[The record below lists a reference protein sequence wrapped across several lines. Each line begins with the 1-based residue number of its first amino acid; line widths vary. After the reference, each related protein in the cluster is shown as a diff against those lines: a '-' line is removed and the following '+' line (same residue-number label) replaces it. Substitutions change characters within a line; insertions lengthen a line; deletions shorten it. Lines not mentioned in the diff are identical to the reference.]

1 MNNLSLVLPLS
12 LTPSCFSLGFGES
25 QLLVEQNEYFA
36 RHDNDSKSLSSHG
49 LALPDGF
56 RVDALSLLKD
66 PAGSDRALLLL
77 SSTSDS
83 EKSCGIN
90 YALYQLQTKTQSQN
104 RSKIV
109 LAKLSADSN
118 IPIAQISPD
127 LSTTDSITGIFLA
140 GGSFSYDLYAEELND
155 KSDVFGIFGITSL
168 VLDLCVVCVN
178 HRGPIL
184 CQPCHS
190 KQQKRSFT
198 SECSPSTNNSI
209 VASYWMSDSL
219 SSDDSCGRI
228 VWNIAKNDGKVYCWE
243 VPTNSRINT
252 ESNQL
257 KPPML
262 PKNYIKIG
270 HTSLWLNGAT
280 LNENDIA
287 LGPFLSN
294 DFGCTLY
301 AGQSSRAIR
310 PNSDANDIFSFHVSN
325 CTIGSPQFTP
335 ALYISFLH
343 LAKMNSMTTRESD
356 VIIDEK
362 AYIRKA
368 LLKAKKSGSS
378 SSALRII
385 TLKVVE
391 LLDTSK
397 GNHAMIQH
405 WNEGMKILRDLVS
418 VTREVFNTL
427 SFASFFLS
435 IGRQMEPHQFD
446 LIFPLPSEGCTGT
459 SVEDLFMIAVKKGS
473 LAVALS
479 GLSLFS
485 YHVESQNRVVQL
497 LCHCFVKIDEA
508 LTSSVAFSPEEE
520 KFLHQLFWFGVK
532 LEDAMMAETAQEVE
546 DAASTLF
553 DTTGSIE
560 SALMSNS
567 STSFDESSYASSD
580 EFSIESE
587 EDPSENSFEDE
598 IQDVSF
604 ISCRSQNRKPR
615 EGLVTK
621 VVSRLFHPT
630 RASKNNSFEEDAI
643 YEAATSF
650 IISGF
655 DYDTTPIE
663 ACNGE
668 TKHQASQTVT
678 VAGSASAFLSYAV
691 GLNRLTTLRSE
702 GWKVVSIIAYLIQGD
717 RDSLSIIDASSSN
730 AARISR
736 LVTVDELHHYACTF
750 DARMGLERD
759 SGNTQ
764 NQLIL
769 SCLEHLSSECRQQ
782 IHSDA
787 IESILN
793 LVLLLILRHDSC
805 EDVQLHRGALIL
817 IGIVCGH
824 LCGRIT
830 DLIDVTEESDVHLI
844 YQAFAQQYR
853 IDS

>member
-1 MNNLSLVLPLS
+1 M
-12 LTPSCFSLGFGES
+12 
-25 QLLVEQNEYFA
+25 LVEQNEYFA
-36 RHDNDSKSLSSHG
+36 RHDDDSKSLSSHG

-83 EKSCGIN
+83 EKSCGIIN

-109 LAKLSADSN
+109 LAKLSTNSN
-118 IPIAQISPD
+118 IPITEISPD

-140 GGSFSYDLYAEELND
+140 GGSFAYDLYAEELND

-168 VLDLCVVCVN
+168 FLDLCVVYVN

-184 CQPCHS
+184 CQPCHP

-228 VWNIAKNDGKVYCWE
+228 VWNIAKNGGKVYCWE
-243 VPTNSRINT
+243 VPCTNSRINT
-252 ESNQL
+252 ECNQL

-262 PKNYIKIG
+262 PKNCIKIG
-270 HTSLWLNGAT
+270 HASLWLNGAT
-280 LNENDIA
+280 LNGNDIA

-294 DFGCTLY
+294 TLY

-325 CTIGSPQFTP
+325 CIIGSPQFTP

-343 LAKMNSMTTRESD
+343 LAKTNSMATRESD

-368 LLKAKKSGSS
+368 LLKAKKSGLS

-405 WNEGMKILRDLVS
+405 WNEGMRILRDLVS

-553 DTTGSIE
+553 DTTESIE

-655 DYDTTPIE
+655 DYDTTPTE
-663 ACNGE
+663 ACNDE
-668 TKHQASQTVT
+668 TKHQANDTVNTQTVT

-691 GLNRLTTLRSE
+691 GLNRVTTLRSE

-730 AARISR
+730 AGRISR
-736 LVTVDELHHYACTF
+736 LVTVDELHDYACTF

-764 NQLIL
+764 NQPIL
-769 SCLEHLSSECRQQ
+769 SCLEHLTSKCRQQ

-787 IESILN
+787 VEYILN

-830 DLIDVTEESDVHLI
+830 DLIDVSEESDVYLI
-844 YQAFAQQYR
+844 YQAFAQQCH

>member
-1 MNNLSLVLPLS
+1 M
-12 LTPSCFSLGFGES
+12 
-25 QLLVEQNEYFA
+25 LVEQNEYFA
-36 RHDNDSKSLSSHG
+36 RHDDDSKSLSSHG

-83 EKSCGIN
+83 EKSCGIS

-104 RSKIV
+104 RPKIV

-118 IPIAQISPD
+118 IPITEISPD
-127 LSTTDSITGIFLA
+127 LSTTDSITGMFLA
-140 GGSFSYDLYAEELND
+140 GGSFAYDLYEELND

-168 VLDLCVVCVN
+168 FLDLCMVCVN
-178 HRGPIL
+178 RRGPIL

-190 KQQKRSFT
+190 KLQKRSFT

-243 VPTNSRINT
+243 VPCTSSRINT

-262 PKNYIKIG
+262 PENYIKIG
-270 HTSLWLNGAT
+270 HASLWLNGAT
-280 LNENDIA
+280 LNGNDIA
-287 LGPFLSN
+287 LGAFLSN

-301 AGQSSRAIR
+301 AGQSSRAIS
-310 PNSDANDIFSFHVSN
+310 PNSDANYIFSFHVSN
-325 CTIGSPQFTP
+325 CIIGSPQFTP

-343 LAKMNSMTTRESD
+343 LAKMNSMATRASD
-356 VIIDEK
+356 LIIDEK
-362 AYIRKA
+362 EYIRTA

-405 WNEGMKILRDLVS
+405 WNEGMRILRDLVS
-418 VTREVFNTL
+418 VTRVVFNTL

-446 LIFPLPSEGCTGT
+446 LIFPLPSEGCTGI
-459 SVEDLFMIAVKKGS
+459 SAEDLFMIAVKKGS

-508 LTSSVAFSPEEE
+508 LTSSVAFSSEEE

-546 DAASTLF
+546 DATSTLF
-553 DTTGSIE
+553 DPSESIE

-587 EDPSENSFEDE
+587 EDPSENSFESE

-650 IISGF
+650 ITSGF
-655 DYDTTPIE
+655 DYNTTPTE

-668 TKHQASQTVT
+668 AKHQAVNTQTVT

-691 GLNRLTTLRSE
+691 GLGSMTTLRSE

-717 RDSLSIIDASSSN
+717 RDSLSIIDASSLN
-730 AARISR
+730 AVRISR
-736 LVTVDELHHYACTF
+736 LVTLDELHDYACTF
-750 DARMGLERD
+750 DARMGSERD
-759 SGNTQ
+759 RGNTQ

-769 SCLEHLSSECRQQ
+769 SCLEQLSSKCRQK

-787 IESILN
+787 VESILN

-830 DLIDVTEESDVHLI
+830 DLIDVSEESDVHLI
-844 YQAFAQQYR
+844 YQAFAQQYH

>member
-1 MNNLSLVLPLS
+1 M
-12 LTPSCFSLGFGES
+12 
-25 QLLVEQNEYFA
+25 LVEQNEYFA
-36 RHDNDSKSLSSHG
+36 RHDDDSKSLSSHG

-83 EKSCGIN
+83 EKSCGIS

-104 RSKIV
+104 RPKIV

-118 IPIAQISPD
+118 VPITEISPD
-127 LSTTDSITGIFLA
+127 LSTTDSITGMFLA
-140 GGSFSYDLYAEELND
+140 GGSFAYDLYEELND

-168 VLDLCVVCVN
+168 FLDLCMVCVN
-178 HRGPIL
+178 RRGPIL

-190 KQQKRSFT
+190 KLQKRSFT

-243 VPTNSRINT
+243 VPCTSSRINT

-262 PKNYIKIG
+262 PENYIKIG
-270 HTSLWLNGAT
+270 HASLWLNGAT
-280 LNENDIA
+280 LNGNDIA
-287 LGPFLSN
+287 LGAFLSN

-301 AGQSSRAIR
+301 AGQSSRAIS
-310 PNSDANDIFSFHVSN
+310 PNSDANYIFSFHVSN
-325 CTIGSPQFTP
+325 CIIGSPQFTP
-335 ALYISFLH
+335 VLYISFLH
-343 LAKMNSMTTRESD
+343 LAKMNSMATRASD
-356 VIIDEK
+356 LIIDEK
-362 AYIRKA
+362 EYIRTA

-405 WNEGMKILRDLVS
+405 WNEGMRILRDLVS
-418 VTREVFNTL
+418 VTRVVFNTL

-446 LIFPLPSEGCTGT
+446 LIFPLPSEGCTGI
-459 SVEDLFMIAVKKGS
+459 SAEDLFMIAVKKGS

-508 LTSSVAFSPEEE
+508 LTSSVAFSSEEE

-546 DAASTLF
+546 DATSTLF
-553 DTTGSIE
+553 DPSESIE

-587 EDPSENSFEDE
+587 EDPSENSFESE

-650 IISGF
+650 ITSGF
-655 DYDTTPIE
+655 DYNTTPTE

-668 TKHQASQTVT
+668 AKHQAVNTQTVT

-691 GLNRLTTLRSE
+691 GLGSMTTLRSE

-717 RDSLSIIDASSSN
+717 RDSLSIIDASSLN
-730 AARISR
+730 AVRISR
-736 LVTVDELHHYACTF
+736 LVTLDELHDYACTF
-750 DARMGLERD
+750 DARMGSERD
-759 SGNTQ
+759 RGNTQ
-764 NQLIL
+764 NQLIM
-769 SCLEHLSSECRQQ
+769 SCLEQLSSKCRQK

-787 IESILN
+787 VESILN

-830 DLIDVTEESDVHLI
+830 DLIDVSEESDVHLI
-844 YQAFAQQYR
+844 YQAFAQQYH